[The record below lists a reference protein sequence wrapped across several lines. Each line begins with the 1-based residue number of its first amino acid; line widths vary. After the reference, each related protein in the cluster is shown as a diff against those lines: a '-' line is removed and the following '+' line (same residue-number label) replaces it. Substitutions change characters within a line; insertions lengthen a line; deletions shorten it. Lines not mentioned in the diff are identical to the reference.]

1 MIQLSAAKLSF
12 LICLGLCLCT
22 LIYVKTKVPSLQAE
36 EAVDTAVCGI
46 HPDELCM
53 SLFDG
58 EELGSECLKLHKPE
72 TLLLGAKLNC
82 SRMAE
87 DLHFITSPLS
97 KEEEEYPLAYIITIH
112 KELEMFIRLLRAIY
126 APQNVYCIH
135 VDDKSPED
143 YKTAVRSLADCFPN
157 VFLASNAEKVVYGGF
172 SRLQADINCMKDL
185 VRFPVPWKSV
195 INLCGQDFP
204 TKTNH
209 EIIQNLQGKQWRGK
223 SITPGVKQ
231 PPTMSHRTQNQHK
244 EIMNPKDPHVQQLN
258 LKKGRP
264 PHDLVLYFGTAYYS
278 LTRPFIEFVLKD
290 QRAKDL
296 LEWSKD
302 TYSPDEHYWVT
313 LNRLPGAPGADPE
326 AGWEGNVRSIK
337 WRDQE
342 KKAHDGCKGHYIHDI
357 CVYGPGDLK
366 WVIEQD
372 NMFANKFELET
383 YPLAVVCMERWH
395 RLKVLEQANVT
406 IKPAWQLQ
414 NESYIGMR
422 LNASIEP

>member
-1 MIQLSAAKLSF
+1 M
-12 LICLGLCLCT
+12 
-22 LIYVKTKVPSLQAE
+22 
-36 EAVDTAVCGI
+36 AVCRI

-126 APQNVYCIH
+126 APQNAYCIH
-135 VDDKSPED
+135 VDDKSPEE
-143 YKTAVRSLADCFPN
+143 YKAAVRSLADCFPN
-157 VFLASNAEKVVYGGF
+157 VFLASNAEKV
-172 SRLQADINCMKDL
+172 
-185 VRFPVPWKSV
+185 
-195 INLCGQDFP
+195 DFP

-231 PPTMSHRTQNQHK
+231 PPTMSQRTQNQHK
-244 EIMNPKDPHVQQLN
+244 EIMNPKESHVQQLN

-278 LTRPFIEFVLKD
+278 LTRPFVEFVLKD

-326 AGWEGNVRSIK
+326 AGWEGNIRSIK

-342 KKAHDGCKGHYIHDI
+342 KKAHDGCKGHYIRDI